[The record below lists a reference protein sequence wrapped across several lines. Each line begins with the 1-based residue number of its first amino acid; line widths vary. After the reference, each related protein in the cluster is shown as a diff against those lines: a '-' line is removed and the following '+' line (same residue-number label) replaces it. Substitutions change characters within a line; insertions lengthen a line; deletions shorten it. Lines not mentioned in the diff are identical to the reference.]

1 MYLGHFSLREAPFS
15 ITPDTDFYFNHE
27 GAQATLNMLLVALR
41 TGEGFVKV
49 VGELGCGKTVLC
61 RQLLKLLQHDGGFVT
76 AYIPNP
82 DMGPDDLLQ
91 ALCAELGLTVSPDAT
106 RRQMMVELDRCLL
119 DHARAGRRVV
129 VCIDEAQAVPLRTVE
144 SLRLLSNLET
154 EKRKLLQLVLLG
166 QPDLDDKL
174 GRPEIRQ
181 LLQRITFSEYLGPL
195 QARRVPGY
203 LAHRLQRAALDA
215 HTDIRVF
222 TPAAAQAIAQAS
234 GGVPRLIN
242 ILAHKCLMLAYGED
256 RLRVHA
262 AHVRV
267 AARDTPGVVPVLPWW
282 RRWWFGAPRADGHA
296 DRETWT

>member
-91 ALCAELGLTVSPDAT
+91 ALCAELDLTVAPDAT

-129 VCIDEAQAVPLRTVE
+129 VCIDEAQAVPLRTIE

-166 QPDLDDKL
+166 QPDLDDRL
-174 GRPEIRQ
+174 ARPEIRQ

-203 LAHRLQRAALDA
+203 LAHRLQRAAMDA
-215 HTDIRVF
+215 QTDIRVF
-222 TPAAAQAIAQAS
+222 TPAASQAIAQAS

-256 RLRVHA
+256 RLRVNA

-267 AARDTPGVVPVLPWW
+267 AARDTPGVVPVPPWW
-282 RRWWFGAPRADGHA
+282 RRWWSGTPRVE
-296 DRETWT
+296 RETWT

>member
-91 ALCAELGLTVSPDAT
+91 ALCAELNLVVAPDAT

-129 VCIDEAQAVPLRTVE
+129 VCIDEAQAVPIRTIE

-174 GRPEIRQ
+174 ERPEIRQ

-203 LAHRLQRAALDA
+203 LAHRLQRAAVDA
-215 HTDIRVF
+215 QTDIRVF
-222 TPAAAQAIAQAS
+222 TPAASQAIAQAS

-256 RLRVHA
+256 RLRVNA

-267 AARDTPGVVPVLPWW
+267 AARDTPGVVPIPPWW
-282 RRWWFGAPRADGHA
+282 RRWWSGANRAEGRA